1 MNTWIFLIISF
12 MASVL
17 GAICG
22 IGGGVLMKPILDSL
36 GLMEVSTVSFLSGCT
51 VLSMSFYSVVKTR
64 KDYKKAA
71 DLRVGRLLGIGSAI
85 GGVIGKVLFDQM
97 KEAFMAPNTIGAVQA
112 GVLFG
117 VTLGTF
123 IYMLAEKRIRTRQIH
138 QPTICILIGAGMGI
152 FSAFLGIGGGPVN
165 LTILYYCFSMN
176 KKTAAKNS
184 LYIIFLSQIFSLGYS
199 LISGNI
205 PPFSFG
211 VLVSMVLGG
220 FAGGAAGRHIS
231 RFISD
236 KSVGLIFR
244 TLTILILM
252 ICIHNF
258 LNYRN

>member
-1 MNTWIFLIISF
+1 MDTGIFFIISF
-12 MASVL
+12 LASVL

-22 IGGGVLMKPILDSL
+22 IGGGVLMKPILDSF
-36 GLMEVSTVSFLSGCT
+36 GLMGISTVSFLSGCT
-51 VLSMSFYSVVKTR
+51 VLSMSFYSVVKTG
-64 KDYKKAA
+64 KEHKKAA

-85 GGVIGKVLFDQM
+85 GGVIGKALFDWM
-97 KEAFMAPNTIGAVQA
+97 KESFMVSDTIGAVQA

-123 IYMLAEKRIRTRQIH
+123 IYTLAEKRIQTRQIH
-138 QPTICILIGAGMGI
+138 QPTICTLIGTGMGI

-165 LTILYYCFSMN
+165 LMVLYYCFSMN

-184 LYIIFLSQIFSLGYS
+184 LYIILLSQIFSLGYS

-211 VLVSMVLGG
+211 ILASMVIGG
-220 FAGGAAGRHIS
+220 FAGGAAGRYVS

-244 TLTILILM
+244 ALTILILM